1 MYSLLLTMIVTLV
14 TSVRTEAPARIAD
27 TISPFSVFS
36 TEWNK
41 PMYRTCNTAEQADYL
56 TSKEKNTIYILNL
69 ARQYPQLFLQTVV
82 LPFPDYSAEEKL
94 RQSDYYKSLV
104 ATLRQKKPLPI
115 LYPDQSLFQSA
126 RCHAQTSG
134 QSGYVGHNRQ
144 NRTCKDVKRFGG
156 ECCDYGSDDPLTIVM
171 DLLIDE
177 GIPDL
182 GHRQILFSPYTKIA
196 VSIQPHKKYRWNAVL
211 DLE

>member
-1 MYSLLLTMIVTLV
+1 
-14 TSVRTEAPARIAD
+14 
-27 TISPFSVFS
+27 
-36 TEWNK
+36 
-41 PMYRTCNTAEQADYL
+41 MYRTCNTAEQADYL

-134 QSGYVGHNRQ
+134 QSGYVGHSRQ

>member
-1 MYSLLLTMIVTLV
+1 MVTLV
-14 TSVRTEAPARIAD
+14 TSVLPEVPVRISD
-27 TISPFSVFS
+27 TISPLSAFS

-41 PMYRTCNTAEQADYL
+41 PIYRTCNTAAKAEYL
-56 TSKEKNTIYILNL
+56 TTNEKTTIYILNL

-82 LPFPDYSAEEKL
+82 LSYPEFSAAEKL
-94 RQSDYYKSLV
+94 RQSGYYKSLLPF
-104 ATLRQKKPLPI
+104 LRQKTPVAI
-115 LYPDQSLFQSA
+115 LYPDQLLFESA
-126 RCHAQTSG
+126 LCHAQSSG
-134 QSGYVGHNRQ
+134 QTGYVGHNRR
-144 NRTCKDVKRFGG
+144 NRTCKDIERFRG

-177 GIPDL
+177 GVPDL
-182 GHRQILFSPYTKIA
+182 GHRMILFNPYSKVG